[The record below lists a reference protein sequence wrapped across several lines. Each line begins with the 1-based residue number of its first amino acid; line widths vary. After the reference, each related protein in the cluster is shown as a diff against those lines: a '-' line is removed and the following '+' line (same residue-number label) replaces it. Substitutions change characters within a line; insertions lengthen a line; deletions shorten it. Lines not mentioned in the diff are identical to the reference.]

1 MTTTARA
8 RMASAVLP
16 VTLGPVLNGRA
27 HGAIPSGSSG
37 GRSRERSGADVR
49 FIWRFMDVAIWCM
62 VGQGH
67 GGCGSDHKAHHG
79 QPVAFVL
86 EEVEGLS
93 FAGVDDHIPR
103 QAAKHQPDADE
114 DHAHRP
120 TAPGHG
126 DAPRPGPGHQRRR
139 HLRRGGVRAR
149 DPAAIADGCGAGA
162 GCGGCRPALEALLA
176 ACAWPAQWFQRR
188 LGALVSFPSGIADVI
203 PADRRTADGLL
214 ALTTPAGSRT
224 PGSFASPGGKDA
236 SRPTGS
242 PRRAALKP
250 SVSHSVGRI
259 GGFRLSTAAPGPRHA
274 GVKRHMGEDDRAGR

>member
-1 MTTTARA
+1 MTITARA

-37 GRSRERSGADVR
+37 GRSRERSGGDVR

-86 EEVEGLS
+86 EEVEGSPSLAWMITS
-93 FAGVDDHIPR
+93 H
-103 QAAKHQPDADE
+103 AKPQSTSPTPM
-114 DHAHRP
+114 RTTP
-120 TAPGHG
+120 TARRRLATATPSATAWASATPPS
-126 DAPRPGPGHQRRR
+126 APRWSQGPGPGRHRRR
-139 HLRRGGVRAR
+139 MRSRRRLRRV
-149 DPAAIADGCGAGA
+149 PAGP
-162 GCGGCRPALEALLA
+162 RTLLA

-224 PGSFASPGGKDA
+224 PGSFASPGGKDGVSTDWLA
-236 SRPTGS
+236 T
-242 PRRAALKP
+242 P
-250 SVSHSVGRI
+250 SCLEAVSQPL
-259 GGFRLSTAAPGPRHA
+259 GGENR
-274 GVKRHMGEDDRAGR
+274 

>member
-37 GRSRERSGADVR
+37 GRSRERSGGDVR

-86 EEVEGLS
+86 EEVEGSPSLAWMITS
-93 FAGVDDHIPR
+93 H
-103 QAAKHQPDADE
+103 AKPQSTSPTPM
-114 DHAHRP
+114 RTTP
-120 TAPGHG
+120 TARRRW
-126 DAPRPGPGHQRRR
+126 PRPGPGHQRR
-139 HLRRGGVRAR
+139 HLPTDAEQALR
-149 DPAAIADGCGAGA
+149 IADGCGAGA

-224 PGSFASPGGKDA
+224 PGSFASPGGKDGVSTDWLA
-236 SRPTGS
+236 T
-242 PRRAALKP
+242 P
-250 SVSHSVGRI
+250 SCLEAVSQPL
-259 GGFRLSTAAPGPRHA
+259 GGENR
-274 GVKRHMGEDDRAGR
+274 